1 MSKKR
6 LHSLD
11 PREYEH
17 PLDRE
22 ALDKLESIPGVK
34 PLIKKVY
41 KEFLEKSLF
50 IDNFGSNVLITKDNC
65 SRVNDLLIEDLFDYI
80 PDVKIWKKIKVSEE
94 GSRILNYEKA

>member
-1 MSKKR
+1 MNIKR

-34 PLIKKVY
+34 SLIKKVLIFNMLL
-41 KEFLEKSLF
+41 KE
-50 IDNFGSNVLITKDNC
+50 
-65 SRVNDLLIEDLFDYI
+65 
-80 PDVKIWKKIKVSEE
+80 
-94 GSRILNYEKA
+94 